1 MRCSISHTRNTPASG
16 ALAASYRI
24 FVYAPLRFFLKK
36 KQASQSRVRQVAT
49 KSWSGGTDGE
59 SSSAQAQEVSVRRR
73 AGQQAEQS
81 FLPCTT
87 RPGRECGGRQIT
99 RGDSDAVVLLPVGAS
114 PADTQPQNVPRV
126 VAVAHWHWWSKLQ
139 PMGAIALL
147 PAWIGTRRLL
157 PRRRPLFLLVRALCF
172 TYTDHAMQFG
182 GIRLRP
188 VCPPLRCRFGK
199 PKVWSGL
206 DGRFFSFT
214 HIGPVG
220 IIDDGLQKTATT
232 VGPNLVTPV
241 GFRPYAS
248 GLAWPGLDPALFNHP
263 APAYVWSTRR
273 WLVNFPAGK
282 YDRCDGEI
290 AAPRRTWTI
299 ILPILSNW
307 PPPPVRCHRGPWPV
321 AA

>member
-24 FVYAPLRFFLKK
+24 FVYAPLRFFFKK

-157 PRRRPLFLLVRALCF
+157 PRRASILFFFCLCVRCVLHTRITHPCN
-172 TYTDHAMQFG
+172 
-182 GIRLRP
+182 LRRAS
-188 VCPPLRCRFGK
+188 VCVQCVHPPLRCRFGK

-206 DGRFFSFT
+206 DGRLFLVHT
-214 HIGPVG
+214 H
-220 IIDDGLQKTATT
+220 
-232 VGPNLVTPV
+232 
-241 GFRPYAS
+241 RPS
-248 GLAWPGLDPALFNHP
+248 GYL
-263 APAYVWSTRR
+263 
-273 WLVNFPAGK
+273 
-282 YDRCDGEI
+282 
-290 AAPRRTWTI
+290 
-299 ILPILSNW
+299 
-307 PPPPVRCHRGPWPV
+307 
-321 AA
+321 